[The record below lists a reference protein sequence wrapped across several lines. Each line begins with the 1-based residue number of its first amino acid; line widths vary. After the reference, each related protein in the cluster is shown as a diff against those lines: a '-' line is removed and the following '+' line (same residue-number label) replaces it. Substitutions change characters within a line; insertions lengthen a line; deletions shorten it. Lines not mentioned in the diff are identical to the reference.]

1 MQMHRSWPHK
11 TGFQLLEFLFT
22 QNPEFLWKSSFGFK
36 SVRFY
41 WLQAKYVEKS
51 KKPDTK
57 ERGSCMMEDTQ
68 DIKLF
73 SFIAHTT
80 PYAFRLISFTLVW
93 TLLTLLQGCG
103 DADPFIQ
110 QPWFIHFLCTRMTLS
125 VQICFF
131 PHMRNDIVPRPMLN
145 CKLIS
150 LPYPDQFVLFVNL
163 TITKIQR
170 SITQRLLISLFYF
183 VPLIDTLQSSGL
195 KQHNGSL
202 ETLSASQLGS
212 WHLVTTPGCLFFFLF
227 RAKQLVSIWVC
238 TDDREVVVELA
249 VAPAAEAVTRY
260 YDWAERHNK

>member
-1 MQMHRSWPHK
+1 
-11 TGFQLLEFLFT
+11 
-22 QNPEFLWKSSFGFK
+22 
-36 SVRFY
+36 
-41 WLQAKYVEKS
+41 
-51 KKPDTK
+51 
-57 ERGSCMMEDTQ
+57 MENTQ

-73 SFIAHTT
+73 SFVAHKT

-93 TLLTLLQGCG
+93 TLLTLLHGCG

-110 QPWFIHFLCTRMTLS
+110 QLWFIHFLCTRMTLS

-249 VAPAAEAVTRY
+249 VASAAEAVTRY